1 MQQTSRTLHAG
12 VTIATAILVLGLSLL
27 ATGHLI
33 QSNWQELFLFNGDS
47 LTLALYAQSLF
58 SGEVRDW
65 TFSSQIFFFP
75 EILIYLICYAL
86 APTLES
92 SFIFNAVINFCLCVF
107 LLYKIAAAAGANRST
122 RTGFSLIASALLF
135 FYIALEQRAEVNV
148 TALVTLV
155 LFNTYYFGSIL
166 SALLIAWV
174 TCRVLSDSR
183 GQHRISYLVI
193 GLCAAATYFSNPMFL
208 LQGAIPFVLAIVG
221 IRLLKLIEKSDA
233 GGLVVAIIF
242 GVVLG
247 QLLRM
252 IFSDH
257 VGKSVGK
264 YIHLRSFMDG
274 LQGVGSN
281 LVKVSASPLS
291 TFEYTVI
298 AVLLLVAVIVTSRY
312 VISTMRD
319 RTERPSTS
327 PALAFI
333 TLFSTGA
340 AVVTLLGTIISG
352 NYLMRYFLPIAIF
365 PIFVFLII
373 PLQASTRSW
382 VQSKVYF
389 SVAALSS
396 LALVS
401 AALFLTPT
409 MASLSWR
416 HGAQPSSAHAAIRC
430 FNQAM
435 TDKSFNVVG
444 TFWTTRTLDAYRQ
457 SSARALQVNEHFE
470 PTLWL
475 NNRETYRDLKVNG
488 VIVSRPVDGIRLKGA
503 IYDEDTRLLGSP
515 DRVFACADFDIY
527 FYQDAS
533 SGFRYLS
540 EQMKKLK
547 R

>member
-58 SGEVRDW
+58 SGELRDW

-75 EILIYLICYAL
+75 EILLYLICYVL
-86 APTLES
+86 APTLEY
-92 SFIFNAVINFCLCVF
+92 SFVLNGVVNFCLCIF
-107 LLYKIAAAAGANRST
+107 FLYKIAAAAGANVST

-155 LFNTYYFGSIL
+155 LFNTYYFGAIL

-183 GQHRISYLVI
+183 GQHRLSYLVI

-208 LQGAIPFVLAIVG
+208 LQGAIPFVLSIVG
-221 IRLLKLIEKSDA
+221 IRWLKLIQKRDA
-233 GGLVVAIIF
+233 GGLVVAISF
-242 GVVLG
+242 GVALG

-257 VGKSVGK
+257 IGKSVGK
-264 YIHLRSFMDG
+264 YIHIRSFIDG
-274 LQGVGSN
+274 LQGIGNN

-291 TFEYTVI
+291 TVEYTVI
-298 AVLLLVAVIVTSRY
+298 AILLLAAVIVTSRY
-312 VISTMRD
+312 VISTVRD
-319 RTERPSTS
+319 RAERASTT

-333 TLFSTGA
+333 SLFSTGA
-340 AVVTLLGTIISG
+340 AVVTLLGTIVSG
-352 NYLMRYFLPIAIF
+352 NHLMRYFLPIAIF
-365 PIFVFLII
+365 PIFIFLTI
-373 PLQASTRSW
+373 PLQTSTRSW
-382 VQSKVYF
+382 VQSGVYLP
-389 SVAALSS
+389 VAALCS
-396 LALVS
+396 LVLVS
-401 AALFLTPT
+401 AAFFLTPT

-416 HGAQPSSAHAAIRC
+416 YVSQPSSAHAAIRC

-435 TDKSFNVVG
+435 ADKSFNVVG

-457 SSARALQVNEHFE
+457 SNTRALQVNEHFE

-475 NNRETYRDLKVNG
+475 NNRETYRNLKING
-488 VIVSRPVDGIRLKGA
+488 VIVSRPVDGIRLKGG
-503 IYDEDTRLLGSP
+503 IYEEDTRLLGSP

-527 FYQDAS
+527 FYQDTS
-533 SGFRYLS
+533 SGFRHLS
-540 EQMKKLK
+540 EQIKKLK